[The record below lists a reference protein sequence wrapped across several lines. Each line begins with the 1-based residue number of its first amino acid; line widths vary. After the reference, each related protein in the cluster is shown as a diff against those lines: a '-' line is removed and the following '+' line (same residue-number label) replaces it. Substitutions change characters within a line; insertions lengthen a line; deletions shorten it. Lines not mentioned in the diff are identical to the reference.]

1 MNKHVFMAA
10 VMSMTCLIAVML
22 WAQAGRFETHDSVYK
37 ARAALSLKA
46 PYQPMPLNPINY

>member
-1 MNKHVFMAA
+1 MNKNVLMAA

-37 ARAALSLKA
+37 AQAALSIKA